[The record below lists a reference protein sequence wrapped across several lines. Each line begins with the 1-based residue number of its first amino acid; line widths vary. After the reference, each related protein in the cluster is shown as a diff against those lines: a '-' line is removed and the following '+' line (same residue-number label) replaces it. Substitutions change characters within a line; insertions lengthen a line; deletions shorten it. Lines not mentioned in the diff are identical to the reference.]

1 MKESGKYRVLV
12 VEDDPGVRS
21 LIGSHLERSRY
32 EVETAGTAE
41 EVVDGLRSGAVSYDV
56 ALTDVHL
63 PGMSGVKLNR
73 LLLATSPFSPIIV
86 ITGDD
91 DAGLARQALQ
101 EGASGYLLKPFEL
114 FELDAALAQAV
125 SMLELVEATETL
137 ARSQGEAVDDWGE
150 LGGSL
155 PRSWLHLGDEK
166 SGAGA
171 GHGARVVSIS
181 ILLAKQLEDAIDAT
195 AREELRTAAR
205 THEIGRLIGSG
216 GRREVATRSSKL
228 LADLGFDE
236 RVCELVR
243 QSAEPWSPGLP
254 LRARL
259 LGMADRLDHS
269 AVRRAEE
276 APPDAEPEEAIRA
289 AVDATIAGR
298 GDTSDPGLVRLL
310 EAQRERVESMWVL
323 HRQAAPGR

>member
-1 MKESGKYRVLV
+1 MTEATEYRVLV
-12 VEDDPGVRS
+12 VEDDAGVRD
-21 LIGSHLERSRY
+21 LIATHLRRSGH
-32 EVETAGTAE
+32 EVEAAETAE
-41 EVVDGLRSGAVSYDV
+41 EVLDRIRKGELDYDV

-73 LLLATSPFSPIIV
+73 LLLATAPLNPILV

-91 DAGLARQALQ
+91 DADLARQALQ

-114 FELDAALAQAV
+114 FELDAALAQAL
-125 SMLELVEATETL
+125 SMLELVETTETL
-137 ARSQGEAVDDWGE
+137 ARAQGRELDDWGE

-171 GHGARVVSIS
+171 GHGARVVSVA
-181 ILLAKQLEDAIDAT
+181 ILLAKQLGDAIDAT

-205 THEIGRLIGSG
+205 THEIGRLVGGG

-228 LADLGFDE
+228 LSDLGFHE

-243 QSAEPWSPGLP
+243 QAAEPWSPGLP

-259 LGMADRLDHS
+259 LSLADRLDHS
-269 AVRRAEE
+269 AVRRALESS
-276 APPDAEPEEAIRA
+276 PDADPGDAIRE
-289 AVDATIAGR
+289 AVDAVVAGA
-298 GDTSDPGLVRLL
+298 GDSFDPELASLL
-310 EAQRERVESMWVL
+310 HGHRERVESMWVL
-323 HRQAAPGR
+323 QRHTDGAP